1 MKWHK
6 FLFVIEISIR
16 EEKKAGKLIFDTL
29 LANYFS
35 KTDLYTVKIISR
47 KVKVKVLIYFHLK
60 VEKFTSAYMNYMKI
74 MKVAIWVKLFQ
85 MKAWKL
91 KKK

>member
-1 MKWHK
+1 MTQ
-6 FLFVIEISIR
+6 FFFVIEISVR

-29 LANYFS
+29 LASNFS
-35 KTDLYTVKIISR
+35 KTDLYKVKISR
-47 KVKVKVLIYFHLK
+47 KVRVKVLIYFHLK

-85 MKAWKL
+85 MKA
-91 KKK
+91 

>member
-1 MKWHK
+1 MTQ
-6 FLFVIEISIR
+6 FFFVIEISIR

-29 LANYFS
+29 LANNFS
-35 KTDLYTVKIISR
+35 KTDLYKVKISR
-47 KVKVKVLIYFHLK
+47 KVRVKVLIYFHLK

-85 MKAWKL
+85 MKA
-91 KKK
+91 